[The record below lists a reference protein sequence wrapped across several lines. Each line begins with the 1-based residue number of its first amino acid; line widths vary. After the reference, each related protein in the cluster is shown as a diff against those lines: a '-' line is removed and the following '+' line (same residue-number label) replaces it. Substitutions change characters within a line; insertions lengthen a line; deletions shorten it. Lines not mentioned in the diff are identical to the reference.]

1 MSPGRQVIELGR
13 ILGKNYR
20 AEEYYSERTGNS
32 NRSRST
38 PSDSTLFF
46 WFALLNLF
54 PYFQQRV
61 LHSFFFFFFK
71 ISDREEL
78 HSWLVLRLIHLNW
91 RASFVVNTNQVN
103 LQLTTLTLL

>member
-13 ILGKNYR
+13 ILGR
-20 AEEYYSERTGNS
+20 AEEYYSEITGNS

-38 PSDSTLFF
+38 HSDSTPFF
-46 WFALLNLF
+46 WFALLSLF

-61 LHSFFFFFFK
+61 LYSFFFFK
-71 ISDREEL
+71 VSDREEL